1 MVPFQGT
8 AIETQSVMSVVSALA
23 LARIIGHLLIR
34 KRIPGME
41 LEAAAAGKIGFVPA
55 TVSYDFYD
63 RL

>member
-1 MVPFQGT
+1 MR
-8 AIETQSVMSVVSALA
+8 VVSALA

-34 KRIPGME
+34 KRIPGTE